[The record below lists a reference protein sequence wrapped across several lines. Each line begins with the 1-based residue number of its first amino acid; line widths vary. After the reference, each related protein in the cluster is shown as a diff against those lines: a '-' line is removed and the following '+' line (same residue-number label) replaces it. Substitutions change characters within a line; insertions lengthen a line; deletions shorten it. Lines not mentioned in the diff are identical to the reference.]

1 MQQPP
6 SRLERLK
13 DFLDA
18 SPNDT
23 FVLFALAKEY
33 EKMGDDKLAL
43 SHFQKLLGV
52 DENYVGAFYHLGK
65 LYERLGQPHSALT
78 TYVKGMEVSKKVGD
92 QHALSELAGAK
103 LELGDEDDW

>member
-23 FVLFALAKEY
+23 FILFALAKEY
-33 EKMGDDKLAL
+33 EKMGDEREAL
-43 SHFQKLLGV
+43 SHFQKLLEV
-52 DENYVGAFYHLGK
+52 DENYVGAYYHLGK
-65 LYERLGQPHSALT
+65 LQEKLGQPHAALT
-78 TYVKGMEVSKKVGD
+78 AYVKGMDVAKNAGD
-92 QHALSELAGAK
+92 QHALNELAGAK